1 MFAIDPAF
9 EQQASN
15 LRRNLLTICHIKE
28 FSPEVKAGSEPSLV
42 LVIPDVICQSCQNAR
57 DLDICRDPSLNPKT
71 IGEDLGEPSEEA
83 W

>member
-42 LVIPDVICQSCQNAR
+42 LVIPDVICQSC
-57 DLDICRDPSLNPKT
+57 
-71 IGEDLGEPSEEA
+71 
-83 W
+83 